1 MHGDDM
7 LVNKTY
13 PDKFRLAL
21 DKSLRARGV
30 EIVYN
35 DFVDDVPAE
44 GVVGVT
50 TRNGKK
56 LDADLVV
63 SISAAIV

>member
-1 MHGDDM
+1 M
-7 LVNKTY
+7 LLNKTY
-13 PDKFRLAL
+13 PDKFRRAIA
-21 DKSLRARGV
+21 KSLTAHGV
-30 EIVYN
+30 QLVYDDYID
-35 DFVDDVPAE
+35 DFPAE

-63 SISAAIV
+63 CIIA